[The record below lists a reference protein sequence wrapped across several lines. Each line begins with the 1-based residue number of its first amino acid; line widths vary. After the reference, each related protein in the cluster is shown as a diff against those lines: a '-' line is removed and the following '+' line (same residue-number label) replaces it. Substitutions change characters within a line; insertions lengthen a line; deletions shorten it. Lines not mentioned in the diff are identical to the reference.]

1 MAQRRPSIYLPACED
16 VAVNEPLSPARAI
29 ALFAVVV
36 LAWGTNWSVTKQL
49 VQVVPPLWSAA
60 IRSVIALACL
70 LAVLRA
76 SGKLIVPKA
85 GDVPVVLSVALL
97 HMTLFSVLVA
107 AGLRFLPA
115 GKGIVLGYTTPLW
128 VALAVPLVG
137 AERLGAAR
145 LAGVALGL
153 LGLGVILNPA
163 SLDWAD
169 RDVMIGAGMVI
180 LAAMCWAANIIYL
193 RMHRWLASP
202 FQLLLWQV
210 LLATIVLLPIALI
223 FEGWPVV
230 RWSPHLVLLFL
241 YSGIVASTL
250 AYWAMSM
257 VNRSLPASTTALG
270 TTATPIVGIAAAA
283 IILGEPVDLSLAVA
297 ATLIIGGIVLNTVA
311 GAARS

>member
-1 MAQRRPSIYLPACED
+1 MENALTPRK
-16 VAVNEPLSPARAI
+16 AV

-36 LAWGTNWSVTKQL
+36 LAWGINWSVTKQL
-49 VQVVPPLWSAA
+49 VQAVPPLWTAA
-60 IRSVIALACL
+60 IRSLIALACL
-70 LAVLRA
+70 LSMLRA

-85 GDVPVVLSVALL
+85 GDFPVVLSVALL
-97 HMTLFSVLVA
+97 HMTLFSILAA

-115 GKGIVLGYTTPLW
+115 SKGIVLGYTTPLW
-128 VALAVPLVG
+128 VALATPLVG

-163 SLDWAD
+163 SLDWTD
-169 RDVMIGAGMVI
+169 RNVMIGAGMVI
-180 LAAMCWAANIIYL
+180 LAAVCWAANIIYL
-193 RMHRWLASP
+193 RMHRWIASP
-202 FQLLLWQV
+202 LQLLVWQV
-210 LLATIVLLPIALI
+210 LVATIVLTPLALI
-223 FEGWPVV
+223 VEGWPAAQ
-230 RWSPHLVLLFL
+230 WSPRLVPLFL
-241 YSGIVASTL
+241 YSGIVATTL

-283 IILGEPVDLSLAVA
+283 VILGEPVDLSLAIA
-297 ATLIIGGIVLNTVA
+297 ATLIVGGIVLDTVA